1 MKTEHKID
9 GIPVSKYWIDKARKH
24 LEGAKILRV
33 EYMPDDER
41 EDWMWEYSPLCILM
55 QKPNGDKFWMY
66 PTIDEEGNDGGA
78 LFTTIK
84 DYQCACRL

>member
-9 GIPVSKYWIDKARKH
+9 GIPISKYWINKARKH
-24 LEGAKILRV
+24 LEGAK
-33 EYMPDDER
+33 
-41 EDWMWEYSPLCILM
+41 
-55 QKPNGDKFWMY
+55 FWMY
-66 PTIDEEGNDGGA
+66 PTVDEEGNDGGA